1 MYKSDKTE
9 AEPRTKRTLARVGA
23 AALFSVMLGV
33 SGTALA
39 EPHGGGAHGGGFHG
53 GGFHGGGF
61 HGGGF
66 HGGGFHGGG
75 FHGGGFHAGRFH
87 GGFNHGFYPGFYPGF
102 GLGVALGSV
111 YPWGWGGYPSGYGY
125 YGYAG
130 PYTAQNWYYCSNP
143 AGYYPYVTQ
152 CYGPWQVVP
161 AG

>member
-9 AEPRTKRTLARVGA
+9 PEPRTKRTLARVGA

-39 EPHGGGAHGGGFHG
+39 EPHGGGA
-53 GGFHGGGF
+53 
-61 HGGGF
+61 
-66 HGGGFHGGG
+66 HGGG